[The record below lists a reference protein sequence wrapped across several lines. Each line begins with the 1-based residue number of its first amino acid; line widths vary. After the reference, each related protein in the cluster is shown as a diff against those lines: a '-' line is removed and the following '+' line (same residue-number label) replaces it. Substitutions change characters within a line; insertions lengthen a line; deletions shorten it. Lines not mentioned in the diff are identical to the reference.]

1 MLTRIDDWFAFLG
14 IEGEDRER
22 GLAAAAEAER
32 RAEGMTKGQDYRA
45 LAALTIYTQPMNI
58 FEIGTFL
65 GVTSDFFLSLLPEA
79 KLVSIAYQN
88 PRWKFLGRIFNNSSL
103 AKEEVGSKVS
113 PANRARFTQ
122 LYGNSHKLKA
132 DRLISNHGRFDL
144 VFVDGDHSREGVAQD
159 TVLAQAILAKGGAI
173 CWHDANPKEK
183 YLGVREYLEQD
194 LPLHA
199 IATTDDY
206 LGGVAFWC
214 PTLDA
219 KLAAAGQG

>member
-1 MLTRIDDWFAFLG
+1 MLTRIDDWFEFLG
-14 IEGEDRER
+14 IEGEDRQR

-45 LAALTIYTQPMNI
+45 LAALAIYTQPQSI

-88 PRWKFLGRIFNNSSL
+88 PRWKFLGQIFNNSHL
-103 AKEEVGSKVS
+103 PKKKVGSAVS
-113 PANRARFTQ
+113 PANRPRFTQ

-132 DRLISNHGRFDL
+132 ERLLAEHGRFDL

-159 TVLAQAILAKGGAI
+159 TVLAQAILAEGGAI

-199 IATTDDY
+199 VATTDDY
-206 LGGVAFWC
+206 LGGVAFWH
-214 PTLDA
+214 PTLEA
-219 KLAAAGQG
+219 RFAALGKG